1 MLGFIDFVVYSFRLQ
16 QDNTLKY
23 PISSIL
29 LLITWLTPAS
39 AQQSCV
45 AQGQLKAE
53 YQITVIKHKLQNMI
67 SNTKET
73 TLILWRKNNVVAHQ
87 YPSTRITEMWQQI
100 NDKMIK
106 PMRFFN
112 EYNRAI
118 EYQPGE
124 VVHGK
129 KETDWSYRNQLIS
142 DNLLT
147 SMQTVSTHGETCE
160 QVVQLVQKTKKGDL
174 LIEWMPQLKLI
185 KSFQY
190 KDPQRQENWQL
201 VELDIQSA
209 KTAAYFDKLYTY
221 QSTDY
226 ADIGDDHTDPFL
238 TKMVTLGFVEAG
250 ASGFYNDKGQ
260 QIGDHHH

>member
-1 MLGFIDFVVYSFRLQ
+1 MKYSIF
-16 QDNTLKY
+16 T
-23 PISSIL
+23 ISL
-29 LLITWLTPAS
+29 FITWLTPAY
-39 AQQSCV
+39 AQQQCV

-53 YQITVIKHKLQNMI
+53 YQITVQHNLQNI
-67 SNTKET
+67 STSNTET
-73 TLILWRKNNVVAHQ
+73 TLVLWRKNNVVAHQ
-87 YPSTRITEMWQQI
+87 YPSTHITEMWQKI

-106 PMRFFN
+106 PIRFFN
-112 EYNRAI
+112 AHNRAI

-142 DNLLT
+142 DNLLK
-147 SMQTVSTHGETCE
+147 SMQIVSTHGEACE
-160 QVVQLVQKTKKGDL
+160 QVMQLVQKTKKGEL
-174 LIEWMPQLKLI
+174 LIEWMPHLQLI

-190 KDPQRQENWQL
+190 KDKQRQENWQL
-201 VELDIQSA
+201 IELDTQSA
-209 KTAAYFDKLYTY
+209 KTQAYFDKLYTY

-250 ASGFYNDKGQ
+250 SSGFYNDKGQ
-260 QIGDHHH
+260 NIGKHHH